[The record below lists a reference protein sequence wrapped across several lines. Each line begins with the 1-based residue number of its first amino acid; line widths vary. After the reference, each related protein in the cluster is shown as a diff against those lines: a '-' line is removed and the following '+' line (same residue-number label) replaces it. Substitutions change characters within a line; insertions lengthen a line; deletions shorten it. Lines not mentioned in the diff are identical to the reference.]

1 MAMDADTSCTRVE
14 LAIAKKSYNLPAYA
28 YL

>member
-1 MAMDADTSCTRVE
+1 MAVDADTSCTRME
-14 LAIAKKSYNLPAYA
+14 LAIAKKLYNLPAYA